1 MEGVKKVKKNNSTN
15 TNCTNISEDDFL
27 NHFKELFGDSQ
38 VFTNA
43 DVENHIHTDDLLNNI
58 ERLDNEFSLTE
69 VLKAI
74 SSLKKGKSAGIIPE
88 MIINCKDIIAPI
100 LCKLFNHMYV
110 NCIFPSSWTK
120 GIIVPIPKK
129 GNINDVNNYRGITL
143 STKIFSILLDSRLR
157 EWAENIDLLLNY
169 QYGFRKAKST
179 VDCIFVL
186 SSLIDKVINH
196 ENKKYIVPL

>member
-1 MEGVKKVKKNNSTN
+1 
-15 TNCTNISEDDFL
+15 
-27 NHFKELFGDSQ
+27 
-38 VFTNA
+38 
-43 DVENHIHTDDLLNNI
+43 
-58 ERLDNEFSLTE
+58 
-69 VLKAI
+69 
-74 SSLKKGKSAGIIPE
+74 

-110 NCIFPSSWTK
+110 NCIYPSSWTK

-129 GNINDVNNYRGITL
+129 GDINDVNNYRGITL
-143 STKIFSILLDSRLR
+143 SSILSKIFSILLDSRLR
-157 EWAENIDLLLNY
+157 EWAENNELLLNY

-196 ENKKYIVPL
+196 ENKKLYCAFVDFSKAFDRVYRNEIWFKLLQEGVSTKLLKMLQKIYDCVKLCVRVNGDSSDCFESLSGVKQGEPLYPL